1 MGSSEPSSL
10 GWQMS
15 GGYRLG
21 RAKASREICQE
32 VWVFFSGE
40 PLRNF
45 EQSYTLER
53 SLCWQSI
60 GRGEFM
66 DKRLEIGTQVGR

>member
-10 GWQMS
+10 GWQMPGGCRKVGLDWQVGCS
-15 GGYRLG
+15 GDIERDSPRGLG
-21 RAKASREICQE
+21 L
-32 VWVFFSGE
+32 FFSGK
-40 PLRNF
+40 PLRIF

-60 GRGEFM
+60 GR
-66 DKRLEIGTQVGR
+66 VN